1 VEFVLVEREIDMAR
15 KKMFKG
21 RKVRPA
27 WLPSG
32 SVLLWGLVLF
42 QALWLAGFIWSG
54 VHPCRRPGAGGFRSF
69 GSNVPTKVKFRI
81 CCWNEAVRGRK

>member
-1 VEFVLVEREIDMAR
+1 MAR

-42 QALWLAGFIWSG
+42 QALWLAGFIWS
-54 VHPCRRPGAGGFRSF
+54 AGTPVPPAWSRWVSEFRQQRSDESEIQDLLLER
-69 GSNVPTKVKFRI
+69 GSQGPEVSSATP
-81 CCWNEAVRGRK
+81 